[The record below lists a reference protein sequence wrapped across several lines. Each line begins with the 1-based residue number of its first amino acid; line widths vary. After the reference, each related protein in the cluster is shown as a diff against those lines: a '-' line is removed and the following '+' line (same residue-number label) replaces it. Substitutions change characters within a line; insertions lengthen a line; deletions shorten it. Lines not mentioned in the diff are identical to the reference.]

1 MDKIISS
8 QVCGL
13 MAQQLAEA
21 QAEIVKQEGVVRAL
35 KQAIIEAKT
44 AAVRYAVVG
53 RLFRYEGMKSKVLE
67 MFVVETDCGMLVQL
81 YMGAE
86 SKSVLQKYQL
96 TKAEQ
101 RCMNVYEDA
110 YKNSYLQGDQSF
122 AKAAIRAGEKMRRL
136 KYKLELIRV
145 AWQKIDFSEALD
157 PKFLKGT
164 GIRTSEFRGMSPDPV
179 MLDDLKIGYCW

>member
-44 AAVRYAVVG
+44 AVVKNAVKG
-53 RLFRYEGMKSKVLE
+53 RLFKFSGMRMKVLE
-67 MFVVETDCGMLVQL
+67 MFVDETDAGMLIQL
-81 YMGAE
+81 FLGAE
-86 SKSVLQKYQL
+86 PKSVLQKYQL

-122 AKAAIRAGEKMRRL
+122 AKTAIRAGEKLRRL
-136 KYKLELIRV
+136 KNKLELIRV
-145 AWQKIDFSEALD
+145 AWQNIDYSEALD

-164 GIRTSEFRGMSPDPV
+164 GIRTNEFRGISPDPV
-179 MLDDLKIGYCW
+179 MLDDLKIDYCW